1 MAITKHVYQIYIK
14 ATPEQVWEA
23 IVEPS
28 WTRRYFHTTAFDSP
42 PAKGEPY
49 RTTMADG
56 RPAVDG
62 IIEELDP
69 PRWLVMT
76 WHVLY
81 DAAMSEEPPSRVE
94 WIVEPVGDGLT
105 RLRLE
110 HGDLARSPLTW
121 ANVKDGWVY
130 VLDGLKTVIET
141 GESLPPMT
149 AEFAPIEDAAGEW
162 HRAQGIECNNSTWE
176 MIEAERT
183 PENDEEMLRRAYAAA
198 YHWARA
204 VRRGPANDARA
215 AWLLAKVQLLAG
227 QPELSLRY
235 ADRCMALCQEH
246 GLADF
251 DLAYAHEAR
260 ARALKALGDDI
271 AAAQSWGMA
280 KSVPIADPE
289 DQAILDADLAVAAA
303 GRENFG
309 SSRA

>member
-1 MAITKHVYQIYIK
+1 MAITKHVYQIFIK
-14 ATPEQVWEA
+14 ATPEQVWDA

-28 WTRRYFHTTAFDSP
+28 WTRRYFHGTAFDSP
-42 PAKGEPY
+42 PVKGEPY
-49 RTTMADG
+49 RTTVVG
-56 RPAVDG
+56 GQPAVDG

-69 PRWLVMT
+69 PNRLVMT
-76 WHVLY
+76 WHTLY
-81 DAAMSEEPPSRVE
+81 DAALAEEPPSRVE
-94 WIVEPVGDGLT
+94 WIVESVGDGLT

-110 HGDLARSPLTW
+110 HGDLACSPLTW

-141 GESLPPMT
+141 GESLPPLIT
-149 AEFAPIEDAAGEW
+149 KSTPIEDPAGEW

-176 MIEAERT
+176 MIEAERN
-183 PENDEEMLRRAYAAA
+183 PDNDEEMLRRAYASS

-204 VRRGPANDARA
+204 VHRGPANDARA

-235 ADRCMALCQEH
+235 ADRCMALCVEH

-271 AAAQSWGMA
+271 TAAQSWEMA
-280 KSVPIADPE
+280 KTVPIADAE
-289 DQAILDADLAVAAA
+289 DQAILDADLAVAL
-303 GRENFG
+303 
-309 SSRA
+309 

>member
-1 MAITKHVYQIYIK
+1 MAITKHVYQIFIK
-14 ATPEQVWEA
+14 ATPEAVWEA
-23 IVEPS
+23 IIEPS
-28 WTRRYFHTTAFDSP
+28 WTRRYFHGTSFDSP
-42 PAKGEPY
+42 PVKGEPY
-49 RTTMADG
+49 RTTIADG

-62 IIEELDP
+62 VIEELDP
-69 PRWLVMT
+69 PNRLVMT

-94 WIVEPVGDGLT
+94 WIVESMGEGLT

-110 HGDLARSPLTW
+110 HGDLALSPLTW

-141 GESLPPMT
+141 GESLPALT
-149 AEFAPIEDAAGEW
+149 AELQPIEDTDGEW

-183 PENDEEMLRRAYAAA
+183 PENDEEMLRRAYAST

-204 VRRGPANDARA
+204 ARRVPANDARG

-227 QPELSLRY
+227 QPQLSLRY
-235 ADRCMALCQEH
+235 ADRCLEVCKQY

-251 DLAYAHEAR
+251 DLAYAYEAR

-271 AAAQSWGMA
+271 AAGESWDLA
-280 KSVPIADPE
+280 KSVPIADAE
-289 DQAILDADLAVAAA
+289 DQAILDADLAVAL
-303 GRENFG
+303 
-309 SSRA
+309 

>member
-1 MAITKHVYQIYIK
+1 MAITKHVYQIFIK
-14 ATPEQVWEA
+14 ASPDEVWAA

-28 WTRRYFHTTAFDSP
+28 LTRRYFHGTAFDSP
-42 PAKGEPY
+42 PVKGEPY
-49 RTTMADG
+49 RTTIADG

-62 IIEELDP
+62 VIEELDAP
-69 PRWLVMT
+69 NRLVMT

-94 WIVEPVGDGLT
+94 WIVEPMGEGLT

-121 ANVKDGWVY
+121 ASVKDGWEY

-141 GESLPPMT
+141 GESLPPLS
-149 AEFAPIEDAAGEW
+149 AELTPLDDAAGEW

-176 MIEAERT
+176 MVEAERT
-183 PENDEEMLRRAYAAA
+183 PDHDEEMLRRAYAST

-204 VRRGPANDARA
+204 ARRTPANEARG

-227 QPELSLRY
+227 QPQLSLRY
-235 ADRCMALCQEH
+235 ADRCLELCNQH
-246 GLADF
+246 GLVDF

-260 ARALKALGDDI
+260 ARALKTLGDDI
-271 AAAQSWGMA
+271 AAGESWELA
-280 KSVPIADPE
+280 KSVPIADAA
-289 DQAILDADLAVAAA
+289 DQAILDADLAVAL
-303 GRENFG
+303 
-309 SSRA
+309 

>member
-1 MAITKHVYQIYIK
+1 MAITKHVYQIFIK
-14 ATPEQVWEA
+14 ATPEAVWEA

-28 WTRRYFHTTAFDSP
+28 WTRRYFHGTSFDSP
-42 PAKGEPY
+42 PVKGEPY
-49 RTTMADG
+49 RTTIADG

-62 IIEELDP
+62 VIEELDP
-69 PRWLVMT
+69 PNRLVMT

-81 DAAMSEEPPSRVE
+81 DAAMAEEPPSRVE
-94 WIVEPVGDGLT
+94 WIVEPMGDGLT

-110 HGDLARSPLTW
+110 HGDLALSPLTW

-141 GESLPPMT
+141 GESLPALT
-149 AEFAPIEDAAGEW
+149 AELQPIEDTDGEW

-176 MIEAERT
+176 MIEADRT
-183 PENDEEMLRRAYAAA
+183 PENDEEMLRRAYAST

-204 VRRGPANDARA
+204 ARRVPANDARG

-227 QPELSLRY
+227 QPQLSLRY
-235 ADRCMALCQEH
+235 ADRCLEVCKQY

-251 DLAYAHEAR
+251 DLAYAYEAR

-271 AAAQSWGMA
+271 AAGESWDLA
-280 KSVPIADPE
+280 KSVPIADAE
-289 DQAILDADLAVAAA
+289 DQAILDADLAVAL
-303 GRENFG
+303 
-309 SSRA
+309 

>member
-28 WTRRYFHTTAFDSP
+28 WTRRYFHGTAFDSP
-42 PAKGEPY
+42 PVKGQPY
-49 RTTMADG
+49 RTCIGEG

-62 IIEELDP
+62 VIEELDP
-69 PRWLVMT
+69 PNRLVMT

-94 WIVEPVGDGLT
+94 WIVEPMGDGLT

-110 HGDLARSPLTW
+110 HGDLAHSPLTW
-121 ANVKDGWVY
+121 ATVKDGWVY

-141 GESLPPMT
+141 GESLPPLT
-149 AEFAPIEDAAGEW
+149 AAVTPIEDAAGEW

-183 PENDEEMLRRAYAAA
+183 PENDEEMLRRAYAST

-204 VRRGPANDARA
+204 ARREPVNEARGV
-215 AWLLAKVQLLAG
+215 WLLAKVQLLAG

-235 ADRCMALCQEH
+235 ADRCLALCQQN
-246 GLADF
+246 GLVDF

-260 ARALKALGDDI
+260 ARALKVLGDDI
-271 AAAQSWGMA
+271 AAAQSWASA
-280 KSVPIADPE
+280 KAVPIADAE
-289 DQAILDADLAVAAA
+289 DQAILDADLAV
-303 GRENFG
+303 GL
-309 SSRA
+309 

>member
-1 MAITKHVYQIYIK
+1 MAITKHVYQIFIK
-14 ATPEQVWEA
+14 ASPDEVWEA

-28 WTRRYFHTTAFDSP
+28 WTRRYFHGTAFDSP
-42 PAKGEPY
+42 PVKGEPY
-49 RTTMADG
+49 RTTIADG

-62 IIEELDP
+62 VIEELDAP
-69 PRWLVMT
+69 NRLVMT

-94 WIVEPVGDGLT
+94 WIVEPMGEGLT

-121 ANVKDGWVY
+121 ASVKYGWEY

-141 GESLPPMT
+141 GESLPPLS
-149 AEFAPIEDAAGEW
+149 AELTPIDDAAGEW

-176 MIEAERT
+176 MVEAERT
-183 PENDEEMLRRAYAAA
+183 PDHDEEMLRRACAST

-204 VRRGPANDARA
+204 ARRTPANEARG

-227 QPELSLRY
+227 QPQLSLRY
-235 ADRCMALCQEH
+235 ADRCLDLCQQH
-246 GLADF
+246 GLVDF

-260 ARALKALGDDI
+260 ARALKTLGDDI
-271 AAAQSWGMA
+271 AAGESWELA
-280 KSVPIADPE
+280 KSVPIADAE
-289 DQAILDADLAVAAA
+289 DQAILDADLAVAL
-303 GRENFG
+303 
-309 SSRA
+309 

>member
-1 MAITKHVYQIYIK
+1 MAITKHVYQIFIK

-28 WTRRYFHTTAFDSP
+28 WTRRYFHGSAFDSP
-42 PAKGEPY
+42 PVKGQPY
-49 RTTMADG
+49 RTTIGEG

-62 IIEELDP
+62 VIEEVDP
-69 PRWLVMT
+69 PHRLIMT
-76 WHVLY
+76 WHTLY

-141 GESLPPMT
+141 GESLPPLT
-149 AEFAPIEDAAGEW
+149 VPVPPIEDAAGEW

-183 PENDEEMLRRAYAAA
+183 PDNDEEMLRRAYAST

-204 VRRGPANDARA
+204 VRRGPANDARG
-215 AWLLAKVQLLAG
+215 AWLLAKVQLLVG

-235 ADRCMALCQEH
+235 ADRCMAVCQEH

-260 ARALKALGDDI
+260 ACALKALGDAV
-271 AAAQSWGMA
+271 AAAQSWEMA
-280 KSVPIADPE
+280 KAVPIADVE
-289 DQAILDADLAVAAA
+289 DQAILDADLAV
-303 GRENFG
+303 GP
-309 SSRA
+309 

>member
-1 MAITKHVYQIYIK
+1 MAITKHVYQIFIK
-14 ATPEQVWEA
+14 ATPEQVWDA

-42 PAKGEPY
+42 PVKGEPY
-49 RTTMADG
+49 QTSLQDG

-62 IIEELDP
+62 VIEELDRP
-69 PRWLVMT
+69 HRLVMT

-81 DAAMSEEPPSRVE
+81 DPAMSEEPPSRVE
-94 WIVEPVGDGLT
+94 WIVESVGDGLT

-110 HGDLARSPLTW
+110 HGDLAGSPLTW

-149 AEFAPIEDAAGEW
+149 TQLTAIDDAAGEW

-183 PENDEEMLRRAYAAA
+183 PENDEEMLRRAYAST

-204 VRRGPANDARA
+204 ARRGAANDARG
-215 AWLLAKVQLLAG
+215 AWLLAKVQLLVG

-235 ADRCMALCQEH
+235 ADRCMSICQEH
-246 GLADF
+246 GLGDF

-260 ARALKALGDDI
+260 ARALKALGDDV
-271 AAAQSWGMA
+271 AAAHSWEAA

-289 DQAILDADLAVAAA
+289 DQAILDADLAV
-303 GRENFG
+303 GL
-309 SSRA
+309 

>member
-1 MAITKHVYQIYIK
+1 MAITKHVYQIFIK
-14 ATPEQVWEA
+14 ATPQQVWDA
-23 IVEPS
+23 IIEPS
-28 WTRRYFHTTAFDSP
+28 WTRRYFHDTAFDSP
-42 PAKGEPY
+42 PVKGEPY
-49 RTTMADG
+49 RTTIANG
-56 RPAVDG
+56 RPAIDG
-62 IIEELDP
+62 VIEELDP
-69 PRWLVMT
+69 PHRLVMT

-81 DAAMSEEPPSRVE
+81 DAAMSEEPPGRVE
-94 WIVEPVGDGLT
+94 WIVEPVGDSLT

-110 HGDLARSPLTW
+110 HGDLAGSPLTW
-121 ANVKDGWVY
+121 ADVKDGWEY

-149 AEFAPIEDAAGEW
+149 ATLPTIDDAAGEW
-162 HRAQGIECNNSTWE
+162 HRAQAMECNNSTWE

-183 PENDEEMLRRAYAAA
+183 PANDEEMLRRAYAST

-204 VRRGPANDARA
+204 VRRGPANEARG

-235 ADRCMALCQEH
+235 ADQCMAVCQEH

-271 AAAQSWGMA
+271 AAAQSWEMA
-280 KSVPIADPE
+280 KSVPIADAE
-289 DQAILDADLAVAAA
+289 DQAILDVDLAVAL
-303 GRENFG
+303 
-309 SSRA
+309 

>member
-1 MAITKHVYQIYIK
+1 M
-14 ATPEQVWEA
+14 
-23 IVEPS
+23 
-28 WTRRYFHTTAFDSP
+28 
-42 PAKGEPY
+42 KGEPY
-49 RTTMADG
+49 RTTIADG

-62 IIEELDP
+62 VIEELDP
-69 PRWLVMT
+69 PNRLVMT

-94 WIVEPVGDGLT
+94 WIVEPMGEGLT

-110 HGDLARSPLTW
+110 HGDLALSPLTW

-141 GESLPPMT
+141 GESLPALT
-149 AEFAPIEDAAGEW
+149 AELQPIEDTDGEW

-183 PENDEEMLRRAYAAA
+183 PENDEEMLRRAYAST

-204 VRRGPANDARA
+204 ARRVPANDARG

-227 QPELSLRY
+227 QPQLSLRY
-235 ADRCMALCQEH
+235 ADRCLEVCKQY

-251 DLAYAHEAR
+251 DLAYAYEAR

-271 AAAQSWGMA
+271 AAGESWDLA
-280 KSVPIADPE
+280 KSVPIADAE
-289 DQAILDADLAVAAA
+289 DQAILDADLAVAL
-303 GRENFG
+303 
-309 SSRA
+309 